1 MLSESEG
8 STQYM
13 EQRRADYV
21 GPLVMCRKCLDV
33 IQSRDR
39 HDFVRCN
46 CGAIAIDGGDEC
58 TRCIGHPEDFVWD
71 FEEMV
76 ND

>member
-1 MLSESEG
+1 M
-8 STQYM
+8 
-13 EQRRADYV
+13 

-46 CGAIAIDGGDEC
+46 CEAIAIDGGDEC
-58 TRCIGHPEDFVWD
+58 TRCIGNPEDFIWD
-71 FEEMV
+71 FEE
-76 ND
+76 D